1 LSTIQ
6 PHAGF
11 RIGHVTRTDDRTG
24 VTAIVFD
31 EPALTAAEARGAA
44 PGTRDLEL
52 LKPGMLGRVADAI
65 VLTGGSSFGLRTI
78 DGAIKQLVADGRGI
92 SFGGVSIP
100 LVPGAVVFDLGN
112 GPAIA
117 PDVADGATA
126 VREAVPVEDAAT
138 GSVGAGTGV
147 RWGHLREGGPSAGGF
162 GIGQVRLPEGTI
174 TAAAVVNA
182 LGNVVAVD
190 AAARRSFLD
199 RPPVS
204 PRAGENTTLISVI
217 TDVACDH
224 GDLVRLCIAGHD
236 GLARAIVPAHT
247 MFDGDVV
254 FASTTNPGAIETN
267 ALLRLFIATEL
278 AVESAIASA
287 VRIDPSTT

>member
-1 LSTIQ
+1 VSAIE

-24 VTAIVFD
+24 ITAIVFD

-78 DGAIKQLVADGRGI
+78 DGAIEQLAADGRGI

-117 PDVADGATA
+117 PDVADGAA
-126 VREAVPVEDAAT
+126 AIREALPVEDVAT

-147 RWGHLREGGPSAGGF
+147 RWGHLREQGPSSGGF
-162 GIGQVRLPEGTI
+162 GIGQTRLPEGNV
-174 TAAAVVNA
+174 TAVAVVNA
-182 LGNVVAVD
+182 LGNVVEAD
-190 AAARRSFLD
+190 ADVRRSFLD
-199 RPPVS
+199 RPPIA
-204 PRAGENTTLISVI
+204 PRAGENTTLISVV
-217 TDVACDH
+217 TDIGCDH
-224 GDLVRLCIAGHD
+224 SDLVRLCIAAHD
-236 GLARAIVPAHT
+236 GLAREIVPSHT

-254 FASTTNPGAIETN
+254 FASTTNPGRIETN

-287 VRIDPSTT
+287 VRIDPSTS